1 MKKYSLIACCAVLL
15 APSLRAQGVPKEPD
29 SVAKAFVDRVGD
41 GLLDNFADSV
51 DEAYPFGRSNKAH
64 DDEIAKSPAGM
75 HLTTTDWKL
84 WNKHFFYDG
93 DWFAVEWFYGATTI
107 KTGGKQ
113 IESTLAFGKVKDGKI
128 IIYNEFFDDTVG
140 EMEQSGILPLYTED
154 EFPFP
159 WPAGAKI
166 KHPYRP

>member
-1 MKKYSLIACCAVLL
+1 MKTYSLIACCAVLL
-15 APSLRAQGVPKEPD
+15 APSLRAESD
-29 SVAKAFVDRVGD
+29 AKKPESAAKVFVDRVGD
-41 GLLDNFADSV
+41 DLLNCFADSI

-64 DDEIAKSPAGM
+64 DDEIAKAGGM
-75 HLTTTDWKL
+75 QTTTNEWKL
-84 WNKHFFYDG
+84 WNKHFFFDG